1 MNKKICLPLILLSL
15 AVSSCTYIEPSSS
28 SSESSSE
35 PTTSESSDP
44 TPSSSSEEIDERAL
58 EEKVGI
64 VLASLAKNNA
74 SLSFSGTVD
83 KEASK
88 GLTEIKGHS
97 LSITELDEN
106 NAVKGAIQY
115 DLYETKE
122 FSFFIDTS
130 GEALY
135 NEIQKQS
142 RTATESHDTESIEAS
157 IDYLVRKALGISI
170 IDIFANAD
178 GYKDVASLSGSTVTL
193 SSSYDPIYGDKGYI
207 AKDISFT
214 VENNA
219 LKSFSFKKVNSATSE
234 VMAEGTYTVTA
245 YDAST
250 LVPVVEISEEDGIGK
265 IYSDKNKTE
274 LYYLV
279 PAISDDIFLP
289 DIEKICTGALDGHAK
304 TVTISDKVRNM
315 MSNSFK
321 LPKLETIYY
330 DGNLTD
336 LCSIAIEGDNV
347 FARFTTMNIKD
358 DAGETVH
365 NNTHYADFATKY
377 EAGLTVP
384 DGVTSIKRGFFYKNK
399 MVSAVTLPATISEIE
414 DYAFAESKGL
424 TSVTLSVPSGLDK
437 RSVTKIGDR
446 AFYHCDNLATFSN
459 YNVINLESIGNEAFA
474 FTKFALFVTYNK
486 LTSIG
491 DGAFL
496 SSGITSIRIPNT
508 VDYIGEGAFNDTDK
522 LEDVR
527 IVIDSVAEW
536 LDRSYS
542 FGTSKDTIR
551 KVHLID
557 SESNN
562 EIIDIVIPNTITDL
576 PEYAFYNCTSIRS
589 ISYEDGTQIS
599 EIPAHAFENC
609 TSLLVANIPASVN
622 KIDVTSYDGCRRLAE
637 VINLS
642 SLDIDVSTIEKKAEC
657 KAKYGELSEVKQVV
671 SSAGDSAVTTIGDF
685 AAYSKNSAKHVLNY
699 YGNDSDVVIPE
710 EFTTISHGAFYN
722 KNIRSVNFENDS
734 SVTDIQDYA
743 FAECYNLESVVI
755 PANTYYI
762 LDYAFANDTKLA
774 TVTFESANSNLEFI
788 GTGAFYNCSALTA
801 IDITVCVTGIGKDA
815 FRECRSLREVNFA
828 FGSHLNEILSGA
840 FYNCASLYHFTITK
854 EVETIGE
861 DAFGGIN
868 KIAEVVNKTQLEIT
882 AGSEEFGGVAKRA
895 YGVIDNEDD
904 TKIVVQPLVNN
915 IVYYDKGEEGLV
927 FVTTWFDTSTAFEFL
942 KTYNVTEIGDYAFEG
957 TGITILNFDP
967 SKSAAALG
975 KTKEEFEAMKKGTEW
990 YGKITVVNCS
1000 DGTVQPK

>member
-15 AVSSCTYIEPSSS
+15 TVSSCTYIEPSSS

-35 PTTSESSDP
+35 PSTSESSDP
-44 TPSSSSEEIDERAL
+44 TPSSSSEEIDEKAL
-58 EEKVGI
+58 QEKVEVI
-64 VLASLAKNNA
+64 LASLRKNNA
-74 SLSFSGTVD
+74 SLSFTGMVD
-83 KEASK
+83 QKMSK
-88 GLTEIKGHS
+88 GRTEINGHS
-97 LSITELDEN
+97 LNVSELDEN
-106 NAVKGAIQY
+106 NNVVGGVQF

-122 FSFFIDTS
+122 FSFIIDAT
-130 GEALY
+130 GKALY

-142 RTATESHDTESIEAS
+142 RTSVEVESIEAS
-157 IDYLVRKALGISI
+157 IDYLFRKVLGISI
-170 IDIFANAD
+170 FDIFANAD
-178 GYKDVASLSGSTVTL
+178 SYKDVASLSGSTVTL
-193 SSSYDPIYGDKGYI
+193 SSSYDPIYGDKGYFN
-207 AKDISFT
+207 KDISFT

-219 LKSFSFKKVNSATSE
+219 LKSFSFKKINSASSQ
-234 VMAEGTYTVTA
+234 VMTEGTYAVTA
-245 YDAST
+245 YDTST
-250 LVPVVEISEEDGIGK
+250 LAPAVEISEEDGIGK

-289 DIEKICTGALDGHAK
+289 DIETICTGALDGHAK
-304 TVTISDKVRNM
+304 TVTISSKVRNM

-330 DGNLTD
+330 DGDLKD

-347 FARFTTMNIKD
+347 FARFATMNIKD

-384 DGVTSIKRGFFYKNK
+384 SGVTSIKRGFFYKNK
-399 MVSAVTLPATISEIE
+399 MVSAVTLPATVSEIE

-424 TSVTLSVPSGLDK
+424 TSVTLSVPSGAYK
-437 RSVTKIGDR
+437 SVTTIGDR

-459 YNVINLESIGNEAFA
+459 YNVNYLESIGTEAFA
-474 FTKFALFVTYNK
+474 FTKFASFVTYNG

-508 VDYIGEGAFNDTDK
+508 VDYIGDDAFTDADK

-527 IVIDSVAEW
+527 IVIDSIEEW

-557 SESNN
+557 SKTNN
-562 EIIDIVIPNTITDL
+562 EILDVVIPNTITDL

-622 KIDVTSYDGCRRLAE
+622 TIDVTSYDGCRRLAE
-637 VINLS
+637 AVNLS
-642 SLDIDVSTIEKKAEC
+642 SLDINVSTAEKRAEC

-671 SSAGDSAVTTIGDF
+671 SSVGDSAVTTIGDF
-685 AAYSKNSAKHVLNY
+685 AAYSKNSVKHVLDY
-699 YGNDSDVVIPE
+699 YGNDLDVVIPE
-710 EFTTISHGAFYN
+710 KFTLISRGAFYN
-722 KNIRSVNFENDS
+722 KNIRSVSYENDS

-762 LDYAFANDTKLA
+762 FHYAFANDTKLA
-774 TVTFESANSNLEFI
+774 NVTFESGYTNLDFI
-788 GTGAFYNCSALTA
+788 GTGAFYNCSALTSVN
-801 IDITVCVTGIGKDA
+801 IPVTVTIIGKDA
-815 FRECRSLREVNFA
+815 FRECRNLREVNFA
-828 FGSHLNEILSGA
+828 NGSNVQEIMSGA
-840 FYNCASLYHFTITK
+840 FYNCASLYRFTITK
-854 EVETIGE
+854 WVTSIEE
-861 DAFGGIN
+861 DAFGGVN
-868 KIAEVVNKTQLEIT
+868 KIAEVVNKSQLEIT

-895 YGVIDNEDD
+895 YGVINNDAD

-927 FVTTWFDTSTAFEFL
+927 FVTTWFDSSNAFEFL
-942 KTYNVTEIGDYAFEG
+942 NTYNVTEIGDYAFEG
-957 TGITILNFDP
+957 TAITVLNFDP
-967 SKSAAALG
+967 SKSAVALG

-990 YGKITVVNCS
+990 YGKITVVNCT
-1000 DGTVQPK
+1000 DGAVQPK

>member
-58 EEKVGI
+58 EEKVEAI
-64 VLASLAKNNA
+64 LTSLRKNNA
-74 SLSFSGTVD
+74 SLSFNGTVD

-88 GLTEIKGHS
+88 GCTEINGHS
-97 LSITELDEN
+97 INIAELDEN
-106 NAVKGAIQY
+106 NAIKGAIQY

-122 FSFFIDTS
+122 FSFIIDTT

-142 RTATESHDTESIEAS
+142 RTSVEVESIKAS
-157 IDYLVRKALGISI
+157 IDYLFRKALGISI
-170 IDIFANAD
+170 IDIFEKAD
-178 GYKDVASLSGSTVTL
+178 TYKDVASLSGSTVTL

-219 LKSFSFKKVNSATSE
+219 LKSFSFKKVNSDSSE
-234 VMAEGTYTVTA
+234 VMLEGTYTVTA

-384 DGVTSIKRGFFYKNK
+384 SGVTSIKRGFFYKNK
-399 MVSAVTLPATISEIE
+399 MVSIVTLPATVSEIE

-424 TSVTLSVPSGLDK
+424 TSVTLSVPNGTDK
-437 RSVTKIGDR
+437 SVTKIGDR
-446 AFYHCDNLATFSN
+446 AFYHCDNLTTFSN
-459 YNVINLESIGNEAFA
+459 YNVTYLESIGSEAFA
-474 FTKFALFVTYNK
+474 FTKFALFVTYNS

-508 VDYIGEGAFNDTDK
+508 VDYIGDDAFTDTDK
-522 LEDVR
+522 LEDVK
-527 IVIDSVAEW
+527 IYIDSIGEW

-557 SESNN
+557 SNTGDEF
-562 EIIDIVIPNTITDL
+562 IDIVIPNSITEL

-609 TSLLVANIPASVN
+609 TSLLVANIPSSVN
-622 KIDVTSYDGCRRLAE
+622 KIDATSYDGCRRLAE

-642 SLDIDVSTIEKKAEC
+642 SLDIDVSTVEKRAEC
-657 KAKYGELSEVKQVV
+657 KDKYGELSEVKQVV
-671 SSAGDSAVTTIGDF
+671 NSASDSAVTTIGDF
-685 AAYSKNSAKHVLNY
+685 AAYSKNSDKYVLNY
-699 YGNDSDVVIPE
+699 YGDDLDVVIPE
-710 EFTTISHGAFYN
+710 EFTMVSRGAFYN
-722 KNIRSVNFENDS
+722 KNIRSVSFENDS

-755 PANTYYI
+755 PVNTYYI

-774 TVTFESANSNLEFI
+774 SVVFESANSNLDFI

-801 IDITVCVTGIGKDA
+801 IDIPILVNGIGKDA
-815 FRECRSLREVNFA
+815 FRECKNLREVNFA
-828 FGSHLNEILSGA
+828 FGSYLNEILSGA
-840 FYNCASLYHFTITK
+840 FYNCASLYCFTITK
-854 EVETIGE
+854 WVTSIEE

-868 KIAEVVNKTQLEIT
+868 KIAEVVNKSQLEIT
-882 AGSEEFGGVAKRA
+882 AGSEDFGGVAKRA
-895 YGVIDNEDD
+895 YGVINNEDD
-904 TKIVVQPLVNN
+904 TKIIVQPLVNN

-927 FVTTWFDTSTAFEFL
+927 FVTTWFDSSTAFEFL
-942 KTYNVTEIGDYAFEG
+942 STYTVTEIGDYAFEG
-957 TGITILNFDP
+957 TDITVLNFDP
-967 SKSAAALG
+967 SKSAVALG

-1000 DGTVQPK
+1000 DGAVEPK